1 MSEDSQ
7 EPKSQEN
14 ESVSKIYHCPKCQT
28 THTVE
33 LSRSLSENKERY
45 PFPYVFLHSL
55 EEKLE
60 ELLTV
65 LYIDANLDI
74 RAVEIIEIENS
85 NIFSENL
92 AKEITEKLMNE
103 IIVLQEENM
112 ELKGLLNRVELSD
125 EVFVESGEDEETQED
140 LIEGN
145 VIVDGE
151 DESEGSF
158 KQVSE
163 NVWKIKSKT
172 PGRKNP
178 PEGEKVILYF
188 ISTIGPGEK
197 KQKLTIN
204 TGNIISDIKE
214 TIGNLYGLNPL
225 NFHLSAGGVTL
236 DEMRQL
242 KDYKIKNGED
252 VLIIPLS
259 MAGWFILYGDHQL
272 GQNFSV
278 FFKYFM
284 IEYLKPFD
292 YVVLKENIE
301 DSKVL
306 LEFHKK
312 PKASKP

>member
-1 MSEDSQ
+1 MPEEPQ
-7 EPKSQEN
+7 ESKHHRK

-33 LSRSLSENKERY
+33 LSRALSENKERY

-74 RAVEIIEIENS
+74 RAVEIIEVENS
-85 NIFSENL
+85 NIFSEDL

-103 IIVLQEENM
+103 IMALQEENM
-112 ELKGLLNRVELSD
+112 ELKGLLNKVELSD
-125 EVFVESGEDEETQED
+125 EIFVESGDEEEIQEE
-140 LIEGN
+140 LLEE
-145 VIVDGE
+145 VVVAE
-151 DESEGSF
+151 SEEESEGSF
-158 KQVSE
+158 KEISE

-178 PEGEKVILYF
+178 PEGDKIILYF

-197 KQKLTIN
+197 KQKLTVN
-204 TGNIISDIKE
+204 SGNIISDIKE
-214 TIGNLYGLNPL
+214 TIGNIYGLEPL

-242 KDYKIKNGED
+242 NDYAIKNGDD
-252 VLIIPLS
+252 VLIIPAS
-259 MAGWFILYGDHQL
+259 TAG
-272 GQNFSV
+272 
-278 FFKYFM
+278 
-284 IEYLKPFD
+284 
-292 YVVLKENIE
+292 
-301 DSKVL
+301 
-306 LEFHKK
+306 
-312 PKASKP
+312 AC

>member
-7 EPKSQEN
+7 EPKPQEK

-45 PFPYVFLHSL
+45 PFPFVFLHSL

-74 RAVEIIEIENS
+74 RAVEIIEVEDS

-103 IIVLQEENM
+103 IMVLQEENM

-125 EVFVESGEDEETQED
+125 EVFVESDEDEEVQEELIEED
-140 LIEGN
+140 LIIN
-145 VIVDGE
+145 NE
-151 DESEGSF
+151 DEGEGSF

-163 NVWKIKSKT
+163 NVWKIKSKI

-178 PEGEKVILYF
+178 PEGEKVTLYF
-188 ISTIGPGEK
+188 VSTIGPGEK

-214 TIGNLYGLNPL
+214 TIGNIYGLEPL

-242 KDYKIKNGED
+242 NDYAIKDGDD
-252 VLIIPLS
+252 VLIIPAS
-259 MAGWFILYGDHQL
+259 TAG
-272 GQNFSV
+272 V
-278 FFKYFM
+278 C
-284 IEYLKPFD
+284 
-292 YVVLKENIE
+292 
-301 DSKVL
+301 
-306 LEFHKK
+306 
-312 PKASKP
+312 

>member
-1 MSEDSQ
+1 MPEDPQ
-7 EPKSQEN
+7 ESKPHEK
-14 ESVSKIYHCPKCQT
+14 ESVLKIYHCPKCQT

-33 LSRSLSENKERY
+33 LSRSMSENRERF
-45 PFPYVFLHSL
+45 PFPFVFLHSL

-74 RAVEIIEIENS
+74 RAVEIIEVENS
-85 NIFSENL
+85 NIFSEDL

-103 IIVLQEENM
+103 IMTLQEENM
-112 ELKGLLNRVELSD
+112 ELKGLLKNVELSD
-125 EVFVESGEDEETQED
+125 EIFVESGEDDEIQED
-140 LIEGN
+140 LMEEDLIIE
-145 VIVDGE
+145 VE

-178 PEGEKVILYF
+178 PEGEKVTLYF

-214 TIGNLYGLNPL
+214 TIGNIYGLEPL

-236 DEMRQL
+236 DEMNEL
-242 KDYKIKNGED
+242 KDYTIKDGED
-252 VLIIPLS
+252 ILIIPS
-259 MAGWFILYGDHQL
+259 STAGIR
-272 GQNFSV
+272 
-278 FFKYFM
+278 
-284 IEYLKPFD
+284 
-292 YVVLKENIE
+292 
-301 DSKVL
+301 
-306 LEFHKK
+306 
-312 PKASKP
+312 

>member
-1 MSEDSQ
+1 MPEDSK
-7 EPKSQEN
+7 EHKPNEK

-28 THTVE
+28 THTIE
-33 LSRSLSENKERY
+33 LSRKLSENKERY

-74 RAVEIIEIENS
+74 RAVEIIEVENS
-85 NIFSENL
+85 NIFSEDL
-92 AKEITEKLMNE
+92 AKEITEKLMSE
-103 IIVLQEENM
+103 IMSLQEENM
-112 ELKGLLNRVELSD
+112 ELKGLLNKVELSD
-125 EVFVESGEDEETQED
+125 EIFVESGEDEEIQED
-140 LIEGN
+140 LLEED
-145 VIVDGE
+145 VIVE
-151 DESEGSF
+151 VEEESEGSF

-178 PEGEKVILYF
+178 PEGDKITLYF

-197 KQKLTIN
+197 KQKLTVN

-214 TIGNLYGLNPL
+214 TIGNIYGLEPL

-242 KDYKIKNGED
+242 NDYAIKDGDD
-252 VLIIPLS
+252 VLIIPAS
-259 MAGWFILYGDHQL
+259 TAGFR
-272 GQNFSV
+272 
-278 FFKYFM
+278 
-284 IEYLKPFD
+284 
-292 YVVLKENIE
+292 
-301 DSKVL
+301 
-306 LEFHKK
+306 
-312 PKASKP
+312 